1 MAAESNAKDVA
12 ALLLEKGANID
23 VMDGSMFCNVSVYEG
38 GVYSYSICLYMMCAL
53 CTYGH
58 TSMCFN
64 MRVFEYIDE
73 HVGVYICMF
82 L

>member
-12 ALLLEKGANID
+12 ALLLEKGANFEGQ
-23 VMDGSMFCNVSVYEG
+23 DGVSVYEG
-38 GVYSYSICLYMMCAL
+38 GVYSYGVCSYIMCVSYA
-53 CTYGH
+53 YGH

-64 MRVFEYIDE
+64 MRVFEHIDE